1 MVRRFNALI
10 TARDLTGL
18 GALMSEDHTFVDPA
32 GTVVSGR
39 RACLEAWRG
48 FFAAFPGY
56 RNVFESVTADHEVVS
71 AAGHSECSDPRLAG
85 PARWAATVHEGKVT
99 RWHVY
104 GDPATPSGMSGKSG
118 TPGTSGTSGTS
129 GKDTPP
135 NS

>member
-10 TARDLTGL
+10 TAGDLAGL

-39 RACLEAWRG
+39 RACLDAWRD

-56 RNVFESVTADHEVVS
+56 RNVFTSVTADGEVVS
-71 AAGHSECSDPRLAG
+71 AAGRSECSDPRLAG
-85 PARWAATVHEGKVT
+85 PARWTATVHEGKVT

-104 GDPATPSGMSGKSG
+104 EDPTTG
-118 TPGTSGTSGTS
+118 
-129 GKDTPP
+129 
-135 NS
+135 